1 MFWKEIFVS
10 RIFLFAVL
18 SNFISLSK
26 SDLQDRLKKAK
37 VESSFPND
45 ARYAVASKPYNLR
58 FDYKPAAIAFP
69 KTTEEIV
76 AAVTAASAEGIPV
89 SAKSGGHSYA
99 AYGLGGKD
107 GFLVVDLS
115 KMKGLSVDSSGIAE
129 IQTGNLLGDVAQ
141 GLFKSGKKAIPHG
154 TCPYVGTGG
163 HSAFG
168 GFGLT
173 SRKWG
178 LMLDVVVG
186 HEVVLANGSVV
197 ITSESEHPDLFW
209 ALRGAGA
216 SFGIVSTLKVKT
228 YDAPSTMTFFSFSW
242 QISSAEELSQAM
254 ISYQDFCLDAELNDG
269 IGMEVNIGQGDE
281 KGQVEFQ
288 LLGTLIGSSSG
299 LDPLISPLLL
309 KLPNNPQKT
318 INETD
323 WLTNLDLL
331 AAPQPLTPTPASL
344 QENIDTFYA
353 KSLVT
358 PQAQPATNESLKAL
372 SNYFLKQGMSTS
384 LSWFV
389 QLQLYGGKGS
399 FINSVPK
406 ESSSYLHRSSLWTI
420 QLYAGTSPNTTAFPS
435 DGFEFVDQMTD
446 CLVTN
451 NPKDWAGGYLNYV
464 DDNLPDDVWPHFYY
478 GDHYK
483 RLTEVKS
490 KYDPQNLFRYPQA
503 VHT

>member
-1 MFWKEIFVS
+1 
-10 RIFLFAVL
+10 LT
-18 SNFISLSK
+18 
-26 SDLQDRLKKAK
+26 KAK
-37 VESSFPND
+37 VESVFPND
-45 ARYAVASKPYNLR
+45 AQYGVVSKPYNLR
-58 FDYKPAAIAFP
+58 FDYKPAAISFP

-76 AAVTAASAEGIPV
+76 AVVTAAAAEGIPV

-115 KMKGLSVDSSGIAE
+115 KMKGLTVDSSGIAD

-141 GLFKSGKKAIPHG
+141 GLFKSGGKAIPHG

-168 GFGLT
+168 GFGFT

-197 ITSESEHPDLFW
+197 NTSETENPDLFW

-216 SFGIVSTLKVKT
+216 SFGIVSSLKVKT
-228 YDAPSTMTFFSFSW
+228 YDAPLIMTFFSFAW
-242 QISSAEELSQAM
+242 NFSSAEELSHAI
-254 ISYQDFCLDAELNDG
+254 ISYQQFCIEAELSDE
-269 IGMEVNIGQGDE
+269 IGMEVNIGMGDT
-281 KGQVEFQ
+281 KGQVQFQ
-288 LLGTLIGSSSG
+288 LLGTLIGASSD
-299 LDPLISPLLL
+299 LDPLVSPLLS
-309 KLPNNPQKT
+309 KLPNNPEKT
-318 INETD
+318 INQTD
-323 WLTNLDLL
+323 WLTSLELL
-331 AAPQPLTPTPASL
+331 AAPQPLTPTAASL
-344 QENIDTFYA
+344 QSNTDTFYA

-358 PQAQPATNESLKAL
+358 PQAQPATNESIKAL
-372 SNYFLKQGMSTS
+372 SNYFFNQGMSTS
-384 LSWFV
+384 LNWFV

-399 FINSVPK
+399 FINSVPQ

-420 QLYAGTSPNTTAFPS
+420 QLYASTGSNKTAFPS
-435 DGFEFVDQMTD
+435 DGFEFIDSMAD
-446 CLVTN
+446 SIVTN

-464 DDNLPDDVWPHFYY
+464 DDKLADDVWPRFYY
-478 GDHYK
+478 GEHYE
-483 RLTEVKS
+483 RLTQIKS

-503 VHT
+503 VQ